1 MSEIN
6 ILMDKLK
13 GTKGVLGCGIVT
25 RDGRP
30 VEMRLP
36 DSMNQETVAIMCAT
50 VFGGSTTLHT
60 EAGKPVPTC
69 IETRARDYRTEIYQ
83 CGRRSLAIV
92 MQDEASDTESIR
104 ELLRELGS
112 EFGLQPV

>member
-1 MSEIN
+1 MNEIN
-6 ILMDKLK
+6 QLLDQLK
-13 GTKGVLGCGIVT
+13 NAKGVLGCGIVT

-36 DSMNQETVAIMCAT
+36 EKMNQETVAIMCAT

-60 EAGKPVPTC
+60 EAGKATPTN
-69 IETRARDYRTEIYQ
+69 IKTKTQGYRTEIFQ

-92 MQDEASDTESIR
+92 MHEDNSDRDTIKEIVTK
-104 ELLRELGS
+104 LGT
-112 EFGLQPV
+112 EFGPV

>member
-1 MSEIN
+1 MNMVGKLLDE
-6 ILMDKLK
+6 LK
-13 GTKGVLGCGIVT
+13 GTTGVLGCGIVT

-36 DSMNQETVAIMCAT
+36 ERMNQETIAIMCAT

-60 EAGKPVPTC
+60 EAGKSTPTS
-69 IETRARDYRTEIYQ
+69 IKTKTDGYRTEIFQ

-92 MQDEASDTESIR
+92 MEEEISDKEHIR
-104 ELLRELGS
+104 EIVVKLGT
-112 EFGLQPV
+112 EFGPI

>member
-1 MSEIN
+1 MNEIN
-6 ILMDKLK
+6 QLLDQLK
-13 GTKGVLGCGIVT
+13 NAKGVLGCGIVT

-36 DSMNQETVAIMCAT
+36 EKMNQETVAIMCAT

-60 EAGKPVPTC
+60 EAGRSTPISIKTK
-69 IETRARDYRTEIYQ
+69 ADGYSTEIFQ

-92 MQDEASDTESIR
+92 MHDEDSDKAIIKDIVQK
-104 ELLRELGS
+104 LGT
-112 EFGLQPV
+112 EFGPI

>member
-1 MSEIN
+1 MSMIE
-6 ILMDKLK
+6 KLLDELN

-36 DSMNQETVAIMCAT
+36 EKMNKETIAIMAAT

-60 EAGKPVPTC
+60 EAGKATPTS
-69 IETRARDYRTEIYQ
+69 IKTKTDGYRTEIYQ

-92 MQDEASDTESIR
+92 MQDEQADKSQIKDIVHK
-104 ELLRELGS
+104 LGS
-112 EFGLQPV
+112 EFGVI